1 VLRARDMMMAE
12 TYHDLSCWQLAVELQ
27 QLVYAQT
34 ATGRAAKDCELCDQ
48 LKELSDSVIRHIE
61 SGFNDHWPEHFA
73 EQLRL
78 VRTSLFALHN
88 SAAAGFTR
96 GCFSHAAAG
105 RMQQVCWRSSTSAMQ
120 LIRHLENRGAVAM
133 EA

>member
-1 VLRARDMMMAE
+1 MMTAE

-34 ATGRAAKDCELCDQ
+34 AGRSAKDREFCDQ
-48 LKELSDSVIRHIE
+48 LRALSDSVIRHIE

-88 SAAAGFTR
+88 SAATGFAR

-105 RMQQVCWRSSTSAMQ
+105 RMQQLCWRSSTSAMQ
-120 LIRHLENRGAVAM
+120 LIRDLENRGAVAID
-133 EA
+133 A